1 MTRRNNL
8 LEVLSPAGN
17 AESVTAAVL
26 NGADA
31 VYLGQ
36 KSLNA
41 RQNADNFTEEAFVE
55 TIRYCHLHR
64 VKVYQTLNT
73 VVFDEELP
81 LLKETVRLACKAG
94 VDALIVQDFG
104 VLRLLK
110 EWCPEMRIHASTQMS
125 VHTVKGAMLLKELG
139 VKRVVLARE
148 LSREQIREIAE
159 RTGLETEMFVHG
171 ALCMSVSGQCY
182 LSAMIGGRSGNK
194 GSCAGT
200 CRLPF
205 TSVKGRERYDLSLKD
220 NCLAERFGE
229 LEDLGVAS
237 LKIEG
242 RMKRPEY
249 VAAATAAYA
258 ALRDGRHPDL
268 SLLRAVFS
276 RSGFTDGYFTGK
288 TGTEMFGVRQK
299 EDVLSA
305 TGDVLRSLRETYRK
319 EKPCRPVS
327 MQFILKKEIPAKLI
341 AKCGGCSAE
350 VSGEVPQAA
359 LNRPI
364 TEITARESFS
374 KLGGTVYFLETLSC
388 EIEEGLILPKSGL
401 NELRRAVVEKL
412 NLLCGSPE
420 PVPFLERDISLPSE
434 HQPSGKS
441 LRARFEHASQ
451 IPEQV
456 WEEAELIYL
465 PVGEVLR
472 HTETLLPYSGK
483 IILEPD
489 RLMAGTEE
497 RTVSQCG
504 VLAGKGFRRL
514 AVSNPAH
521 LQIGKDLGM
530 ALHGTA
536 FLNCT
541 NSFSALQYQ
550 ELGLSD
556 LILSFENT
564 AKRMDRIKGSLPFG
578 YLSYGRLPLMLLKN
592 CPVQGGQGCK
602 ACRKKGCLTD
612 RTGAEFPV
620 LCHQKEYQE
629 LLNSRLLWVLDRE
642 KEFSRMD
649 FSVLYFT
656 TESKAECERVLKAS
670 LNGKKPDGEFTRGLY
685 YRGLQ

>member
-1 MTRRNNL
+1 M
-8 LEVLSPAGN
+8 
-17 AESVTAAVL
+17 
-26 NGADA
+26 
-31 VYLGQ
+31 
-36 KSLNA
+36 
-41 RQNADNFTEEAFVE
+41 
-55 TIRYCHLHR
+55 
-64 VKVYQTLNT
+64 
-73 VVFDEELP
+73 
-81 LLKETVRLACKAG
+81 
-94 VDALIVQDFG
+94 DALIVQDFG

-159 RTGLETEMFVHG
+159 RTGLETEVFVHG

-258 ALRDGRHPDL
+258 ALRDGRQPDL

-305 TGDVLRSLRETYRK
+305 TGEVLRSLRGTYRK

-327 MQFILKKEIPAKLI
+327 MQFILKKEISAKLI
-341 AKCGGCSAE
+341 AKCGGCSVE

-374 KLGGTVYFLETLSC
+374 KLVGTVYFLETLSC
-388 EIEEGLILPKSGL
+388 EIEEGLILPKSAL

-564 AKRMDRIKGSLPFG
+564 AKRMDRIKGSLPSV
-578 YLSYGRLPLMLLKN
+578 SYTHLAVF
-592 CPVQGGQGCK
+592 PVSAGESIQLGTYHVTALDACHDESEQALIYAVRQGG
-602 ACRKKGCLTD
+602 R
-612 RTGAEFPV
+612 
-620 LCHQKEYQE
+620 E
-629 LLNSRLLWVLDRE
+629 LLYATDLCRLEAASWEILKGFSFDYVILDQTYGPGTTGGGHLNADQVVEIIAEMRSQGILKPNGESYATHLSHEGNPPHNELARFAASRGYQIAYDGLVLE
-642 KEFSRMD
+642 
-649 FSVLYFT
+649 
-656 TESKAECERVLKAS
+656 TEE
-670 LNGKKPDGEFTRGLY
+670 
-685 YRGLQ
+685 